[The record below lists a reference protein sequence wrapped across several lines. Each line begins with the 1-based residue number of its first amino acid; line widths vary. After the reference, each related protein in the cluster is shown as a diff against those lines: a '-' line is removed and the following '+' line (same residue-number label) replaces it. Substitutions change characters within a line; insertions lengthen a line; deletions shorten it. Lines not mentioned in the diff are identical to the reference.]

1 MNRLVIAVVF
11 VLCLGLRGGVA
22 WLGSH
27 LGSGGG
33 LYGKLHG
40 VVVLDRY
47 GDVVGRSRGLLVRGG
62 MLLSGYDLSPDVS
75 GCLSRMVCSGDC
87 GMLGELAVVGG
98 GWCCEVG
105 GCFDLHSSLGIMRF
119 GLDLSLLHRDEFL
132 RALGA
137 VESELFV
144 GGHDL
149 RLACQ
154 LLEIYGLGRS
164 SGFVSLIELHGRVE
178 RLREFL
184 LGCIDGN
191 GLLSLRDGVS
201 SVYDTA
207 LAVRGLCLLGY
218 RKDCPAMVAGLKRQ
232 QQVDGR
238 WEDATVGDDALVT
251 SVVVEALVGYDGYG
265 AEIEVELD
273 DSMLGDGGFVEVRVD
288 GGGEGVL
295 GMEVSRDGE
304 LADVVQCAGDDGV
317 LRWFPGTHPSGEY
330 HLNVV
335 IWSNE
340 GLHCLFEERLS
351 VTVKDRYVVEGLQWE
366 GAGLERMVFAGAWQG
381 GMYLTWEQWG
391 NCVRDGTAGWELETG
406 EGVVVCSSS
415 SEIRMEAGAGTGRFP
430 VDLKDG
436 SVHLDAGNY
445 LLHGYLSVGEDCN
458 SCVCS
463 LVVVD
468 GIALEVENY
477 VEDPRIPVGA
487 SEVGTILRIW
497 RREGGMNGGRVAVGF
512 AAPGGVCRVE
522 DSPGCRVAIEFAGVV
537 DALGMPVGNGWL
549 IVQGHYGSAEA
560 GVELSGDGGGFA
572 CGVEIHEGRGGML
585 YCGEGSGLVG
595 TVVLSVYQG
604 YESEGVL
611 CRGRRLGVVE
621 VALLEA
627 CH

>member
-11 VLCLGLRGGVA
+11 VLCVCLRGGVA

-27 LGSGGG
+27 LGSGDG

-47 GDVVGRSRGLLVRGG
+47 GDAVGRSRGLLVRGG

-75 GCLSRMVCSGDC
+75 GCLSQMVCSGDR
-87 GMLGELAVVGG
+87 GMLDELGVVGG

-105 GCFDLHSSLGIMRF
+105 GRLDVHSSLGILRF
-119 GLDLSLLHRDEFL
+119 GLDLSLLRREEFL

-154 LLEIYGLGRS
+154 LLETYGLGRA

-184 LGCIDGN
+184 LGCVDGN
-191 GLLSLRDGVS
+191 GLLSHGGIS

-218 RKDCPAMVAGLKRQ
+218 REDCPAMVAGLNRQ
-232 QQVDGR
+232 QQDDGR
-238 WEDATVGDDALVT
+238 WEDATVGDDSLVT

-265 AEIEVELD
+265 AGIEVELD
-273 DSMLGDGGFVEVRVD
+273 DSMLVDDGFVEVRVD

-295 GMEVSRDGE
+295 SMEVSRDGK

-335 IWSNE
+335 VWSNE
-340 GLHCLFEERLS
+340 GSHCLFEERLS
-351 VTVKDRYVVEGLQWE
+351 VTVEDRYVVEGLQWK
-366 GAGLERMVFAGAWQG
+366 GAALEQMVFSGKWQG
-381 GMYLTWEQWG
+381 GMWLVWEQWG
-391 NCVRDGTAGWELETG
+391 NCVRDGTVGWELETV
-406 EGVVVCSSS
+406 EGMVVCSSS

-430 VDLKDG
+430 VDLKDDN
-436 SVHLDAGNY
+436 VHLDAGNY
-445 LLHGYLSVGEDCN
+445 LLHGYLIVGEDSN

-468 GIALEVENY
+468 GIAIEVENL
-477 VEDPRIPVGA
+477 VESSRIPVGA
-487 SEVGTILRIW
+487 SEVGTILRIR
-497 RREGGMNGGRVAVGF
+497 RREGSMNGGRMAVGF
-512 AAPGGVCRVE
+512 AVPSGVCRLE
-522 DSPGCRVAIEFAGVV
+522 DSPGRRAAIEFDGVV
-537 DALGMPVGNGWL
+537 DAFGMPASSGWL
-549 IVQGHYGSAEA
+549 IVQGHYGSVEA
-560 GVELSGDGGGFA
+560 DVELSSGGGAGFA
-572 CGVEIHEGRGGML
+572 CGVEIREGRGRML
-585 YCGEGSGLVG
+585 YCGQGSGMVG
-595 TVVLSVYQG
+595 TMVLSVYQG